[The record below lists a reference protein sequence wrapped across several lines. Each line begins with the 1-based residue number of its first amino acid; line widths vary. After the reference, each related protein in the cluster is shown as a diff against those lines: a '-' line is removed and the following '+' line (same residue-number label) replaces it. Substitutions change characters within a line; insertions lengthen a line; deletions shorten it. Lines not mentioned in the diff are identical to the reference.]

1 MCYNIY
7 NMENDESQIEED
19 VETVAKVGGNVTRN
33 TSYYSLALVL
43 QKIVSF
49 TYFTLLARNLG
60 AENLGKYYF
69 AISFVTI
76 FSIIMDFGLVS
87 VLTREVAKDKLA
99 AKDLLGTVVGI
110 KLPLTILAL
119 LCIFVGAQ
127 LAGYGMDIKI
137 LIYLSALGAA
147 LDSFTVNFY
156 GVVRGFH
163 NLFFESISAVIF
175 QVIVMTGGL
184 LFLHFGFS
192 LPFIFSSLL
201 MASLFNF
208 IYSIIVVSRK
218 MGVKIKPHFNRELM
232 KKIIL
237 IAIPFGIFAV
247 FQRVYTYL
255 DTVLL
260 QHFAGNA
267 YVGYYQISFKIIFAL
282 QFLPGAFIASLYPA
296 MSNYWVS
303 NRQQLAISFE
313 KAVIYLA
320 IISLPISLG
329 VYALADKIILLFKSG
344 YSEAIF
350 PMQITILA
358 TLFVFINFP
367 VGALLNACDRQKQ
380 NTLNMIIITIVS
392 VVLNLILIP
401 VYKAVGASTTVLI
414 TNILMAVLGFYFAR
428 KIIKINWSKI
438 SLAFGK
444 SFLAAALMALA
455 AFYLK
460 TRFSI
465 MLVVPL
471 SGLFYLA
478 LILLFKTIK
487 REEINHVWH
496 SFVKK

>member
-1 MCYNIY
+1 
-7 NMENDESQIEED
+7 MENDELQIEED
-19 VETVAKVGGNVTRN
+19 VAEVAKVGGNVTRN
-33 TSYYSLALVL
+33 TSYYTFALIL
-43 QKIVSF
+43 QKVVSF

-69 AISFVTI
+69 AISFTTI

-87 VLTREVAKDKLA
+87 VLTREVAKEKLA
-99 AKDLLGTVVGI
+99 AKDLLGTVVAI
-110 KLPLTILAL
+110 KLPLTLLAL

-127 LAGYGMDIKI
+127 IAGYGQDIKI

-156 GVVRGFH
+156 GVIRGFH
-163 NLFFESISAVIF
+163 NLFFESISSVIF
-175 QVIVMTGGL
+175 QVIVMTVGL
-184 LFLHFGFS
+184 VYLHLGFS

-201 MASLFNF
+201 MGSIFNF
-208 IYSIIVVSRK
+208 IYSLIVLNK
-218 MGVKIKPHFNRELM
+218 KIGVKLKVHVNRELL
-232 KKIIL
+232 KKIVL

-255 DTVLL
+255 DSVLL

-296 MSNYWVS
+296 MSNYWVN
-303 NRQQLAISFE
+303 NRQQLAVSFE
-313 KAVIYLA
+313 KAVTYLV

-344 YSEAIF
+344 YGLAIF

-358 TLFVFINFP
+358 TLFVFINYP
-367 VGALLNACDRQKQ
+367 IGALLNACDRQKQ
-380 NTLNMIIITIVS
+380 NTLNMIIITVVS
-392 VVLNLILIP
+392 VALNFILIP
-401 VYKAVGASTTVLI
+401 LYKAVGASTTVLI
-414 TNILMAVLGFYFAR
+414 TNILMTFLGFYFAK
-428 KIIKINWSKI
+428 KIIKINWQKI
-438 SLAFGK
+438 TIAFGK
-444 SFLAAALMALA
+444 SFLAAAIMAAA

-465 MLVVPL
+465 IIVVPFA
-471 SGLFYLA
+471 GLLYLA
-478 LILLFKTIK
+478 LIFLFKTIK
-487 REEINHVWH
+487 REEINHLWR
-496 SFVKK
+496 SFTKK